1 MSAGSKFRGALP
13 LVAVTLAIAFPM
25 AASGQSQRLL
35 EPDWNHQDVKEF
47 TDRPRSASPEAG
59 GAASPLDDLAL
70 PVLKFVKTPEA
81 GERAM
86 RSSPEVAAKHSE
98 TFDKANPVWYQITD
112 DYGDVT
118 ISVEAD
124 RRIQNVFP
132 EGHERSGSGDSERS
146 ASPQE
151 DTDINVIDQKAEG
164 IDGYITEYTVF
175 RYGIPYTVTIECESA
190 SKESCLDKAKIAAEK
205 EELKVVGGRPPQ

>member
-1 MSAGSKFRGALP
+1 MSASSKIPGILP
-13 LVAVTLAIAFPM
+13 LVAAAVAIAF
-25 AASGQSQRLL
+25 ASSAPAQTQRLI
-35 EPDWNHQDVKEF
+35 EPDWNHKDVKSF
-47 TDRPRSASPEAG
+47 MDRPRAASPEA
-59 GAASPLDDLAL
+59 ASPLESLAL

-86 RSSPEVAAKHSE
+86 RSSPDVQPQHSE

-132 EGHERSGSGDSERS
+132 EGHERSGASDGERA

-151 DTDINVIDQKAEG
+151 DTEINITDQKAEG
-164 IDGYITEYTVF
+164 IDGYITEYTVV
-175 RYGIPYTVTIECESA
+175 RYGIPYTVTIECEA
-190 SKESCLDKAKIAAEK
+190 ENKDACLDKARIAAEK
-205 EELKVVGGRPPQ
+205 ENLEIVGGQPPQ